1 MFNNLS
7 ALALGI
13 VIFAILIGVGVVL
26 LQKFQ
31 GAVACPT
38 GYVFNSSA
46 TEGGGTEC
54 YESAN
59 ASNTT
64 AYKTIGNDLAQF
76 KTELGTTS
84 GLGSWTA
91 AIVALAVGLLFIGAL
106 MGNRK
111 Y

>member
-13 VIFAILIGVGVVL
+13 VIFAIMIGVGVVVL
-26 LQKFQ
+26 DKFGQ
-31 GAVACPT
+31 
-38 GYVFNSSA
+38 A
-46 TEGGGTEC
+46 TGGT
-54 YESAN
+54 A
-59 ASNTT
+59 NTT
-64 AYKTIGNDLAQF
+64 AQAMI
-76 KTELGTTS
+76 TELGTTS

-106 MGNRK
+106 MGKRK